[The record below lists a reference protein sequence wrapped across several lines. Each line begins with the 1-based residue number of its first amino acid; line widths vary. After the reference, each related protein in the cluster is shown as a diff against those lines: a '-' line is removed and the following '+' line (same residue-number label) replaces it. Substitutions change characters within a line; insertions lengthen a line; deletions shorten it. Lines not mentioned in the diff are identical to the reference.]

1 MSGDASMPLTG
12 HLTELRNRILYI
24 LGTILVVFMGAYFF
38 STELLTFIQ
47 RPIAGQK
54 LVFLSPTEA
63 FFAHVKVSFFCSVF
77 ISLPIILFQ
86 IWRFCAPGLK
96 GREKRYIVPFVFF
109 STLSFIVGA
118 LFCYFLILP
127 YGLAFL
133 LSFATE
139 SLTPQI
145 SVGFYISFA
154 FKLIF
159 TFGLVFEVPIVT
171 ILLVQIGVIT
181 PDFLS
186 KNRGYVIVGAFVLSA
201 LLTPPDVVTQVF
213 LAGPV
218 IVLFEI
224 SIIISKI
231 IIKRKKK
238 REAEREKEWE
248 DDEDDDTD

>member
-1 MSGDASMPLTG
+1 MPLTG

-24 LGTILVVFMGAYFF
+24 LGTILVVFVGAYYF
-38 STELLTFIQ
+38 SGELLTLMQ
-47 RPIAGQK
+47 RPIADQK

-63 FFAHVKVSFFCSVF
+63 FFAHIKVSFFASVF
-77 ISLPIILFQ
+77 ISLPIILVQ
-86 IWRFCAPGLK
+86 IWRFCAPGLMD
-96 GREKRYIVPFVFF
+96 REKRYIVPFVFF
-109 STLSFIVGA
+109 STLSFIIGA

-139 SLTPQI
+139 SLTPQLSI
-145 SVGFYISFA
+145 GFYISFA

-171 ILLVQIGVIT
+171 VLLVQIGVIT
-181 PDFLS
+181 PEFLS
-186 KNRGYVIVGAFVLSA
+186 KNRGYVIVGAFVMSA

-224 SIIISKI
+224 SIIVSKI
-231 IIKRKKK
+231 IMRRKKK
-238 REAEREKEWE
+238 RQEEWEKEWD
-248 DDEDDDTD
+248 DDEDDDAD

>member
-1 MSGDASMPLTG
+1 MPLTG

-24 LGTILVVFMGAYFF
+24 LGTILVVFVGAYYF
-38 STELLTFIQ
+38 SGELLTLMQ
-47 RPIAGQK
+47 RPIADQK

-63 FFAHVKVSFFCSVF
+63 FFAHIKVSFFAAVF
-77 ISLPIILFQ
+77 ISLPIILIQ
-86 IWRFCAPGLK
+86 IWRFCAPGLMD
-96 GREKRYIVPFVFF
+96 REKRYIVPFVFF
-109 STLSFIVGA
+109 STLSFIIGA

-145 SVGFYISFA
+145 SIGFYISFA

-171 ILLVQIGVIT
+171 VLLVQIGVIT

-186 KNRGYVIVGAFVLSA
+186 KNRGYVIVGAFVMSA

-224 SIIISKI
+224 SIIVSKI
-231 IIKRKKK
+231 IMRRKKK
-238 REAEREKEWE
+238 RQEEWEKEWD
-248 DDEDDDTD
+248 DDEDDNSD

>member
-1 MSGDASMPLTG
+1 MPLTG

-96 GREKRYIVPFVFF
+96 SREKRYIVPFVFF

-171 ILLVQIGVIT
+171 ILLVQIGVIHARF
-181 PDFLS
+181 PLEKPRVRHRRRIRPVRS
-186 KNRGYVIVGAFVLSA
+186 AHAARRG
-201 LLTPPDVVTQVF
+201 D
-213 LAGPV
+213 AG
-218 IVLFEI
+218 I
-224 SIIISKI
+224 SRRTRHRAVRDQHYHLENHHKA
-231 IIKRKKK
+231 K
-238 REAEREKEWE
+238 EKARGGKGEGMGRRRRR
-248 DDEDDDTD
+248 

>member
-1 MSGDASMPLTG
+1 MSGDRSMPLTG
-12 HLTELRNRILYI
+12 HLTELRNRIIYI
-24 LGTILVVFMGAYFF
+24 LGTILVVFAGAYYF
-38 STELLTFIQ
+38 SGELLKLMQ
-47 RPIAGQK
+47 RPIADQK

-63 FFAHVKVSFFCSVF
+63 FFAHVKVSFFGSVF
-77 ISLPIILFQ
+77 LSLPVILFQ
-86 IWRFCAPGLK
+86 IWRFCAPGLMD
-96 GREKRYIVPFVFF
+96 REKRYIVPFVFF

-133 LSFATE
+133 LSFGAE

-145 SVGFYISFA
+145 SIGFYLSFA

-159 TFGLVFEVPIVT
+159 TFGLVFEVPVVT
-171 ILLVQIGVIT
+171 IVLVQLGIIT

-186 KNRGYVIVGAFVLSA
+186 KNRGYVIVGAFALSA

-218 IVLFEI
+218 IVLFEL
-224 SIIISKI
+224 SIIVSKI
-231 IIKRKKK
+231 IMKRKKK
-238 REAEREKEWE
+238 RQEEWE
-248 DDEDDDTD
+248 QQWEDEDDDASD

>member
-24 LGTILVVFMGAYFF
+24 LGSVLAAFLGAYFF
-38 STELLTFIQ
+38 SNELLALAQ

-63 FFAHVKVSFFCSVF
+63 FFAHLKVSFFCSVF
-77 ISLPIILFQ
+77 VSLPVILFQ
-86 IWRFCAPGLK
+86 IWRFCAPGLLA
-96 GREKRYIVPFVFF
+96 REKRHALPFVFF
-109 STLSFIVGA
+109 STLSFIAGA

-139 SLTPQI
+139 ALTPQI
-145 SVGFYISFA
+145 SIGFYISFA
-154 FKLIF
+154 FKLIL
-159 TFGLVFEVPIVT
+159 TFGLVFEVPILTV
-171 ILLVQIGVIT
+171 LLVRIGVIT

-186 KNRGYVIVGAFVLSA
+186 RNRGYVCVGAFVMSA

-224 SIIISKI
+224 SILVSKVI
-231 IIKRKKK
+231 VRRGKK
-238 REAEREKEWE
+238 REAEREKELEE
-248 DDEDDDTD
+248 DDA

>member
-1 MSGDASMPLTG
+1 MPLTG

-24 LGTILVVFMGAYFF
+24 LGTVLAVFLGAYYF
-38 STELLTFIQ
+38 SADLLDLMQ

-54 LVFLSPTEA
+54 LVFLAPTEA
-63 FFAHVKVSFFCSVF
+63 FFAHVKVSFFGAVF

-86 IWRFCAPGLK
+86 IWRFCAPGLMD
-96 GREKRYIVPFVFF
+96 REKRYVIPFVFF
-109 STLSFIVGA
+109 STLSFIGGA

-133 LSFATE
+133 LGFATE
-139 SLTPQI
+139 TLTPQI
-145 SVGFYISFA
+145 SIGFYISFA

-159 TFGLVFEVPIVT
+159 TFGLVFEVPIITV
-171 ILLVQIGVIT
+171 LLVQIGVIT

-186 KNRGYVIVGAFVLSA
+186 KNRGYVFVGAFVMAA

-213 LAGPV
+213 LAGPI

-224 SIIISKI
+224 SVLISRIILR
-231 IIKRKKK
+231 RKKR
-238 REAEREKEWE
+238 REEEREKEWE
-248 DDEDDDTD
+248 NDPD